1 MKKETKSKK
10 PFHLSLVISVI
21 AAAAVLMICFFF
33 ISVQV
38 IKSDSMAPTL
48 QEKDIT
54 VSVNTTNIERGD
66 VIAFYFGNRI
76 LIRRCIGVQGDWIDI
91 DDNGSVFVN
100 NVELEESYLDAAY
113 SKETSY
119 SKGDIQYPYQVPA
132 GRYFVLG
139 DNREQVTDSRN
150 SLIGCISKEQLT
162 GKVILRIAPI
172 SRIGFIEGAAD

>member
-66 VIAFYFGNRI
+66 VIAFYYGNRI

-100 NVELEESYLDAAY
+100 NVELEESYVKSTL
-113 SKETSY
+113 S

-150 SLIGCISKEQLT
+150 SVIGCISKEQLT